1 MSTQIDL
8 SNVKFPDPMD
18 LRTAALYL
26 GISEMRIR
34 TLAREGDVKGTK
46 NDANQWLF
54 TKAILDA
61 YKSTPRVRKSGG
73 GKASANGKAWVIHV
87 TPANYEKVV
96 AALKPLGIALE
107 QRYDYAGQKAYRVKR
122 QAALKA
128 KGLDAHGKPVAP
140 KAVVGAAPTK
150 K

>member
-1 MSTQIDL
+1 MSNQIDL

-34 TLAREGDVKGTK
+34 TLAREGTVKGSK
-46 NDANQWLF
+46 NDANQWQF
-54 TKAILDA
+54 KKADLDV
-61 YKSTPRVRKSGG
+61 YKTTPHVRKSGG
-73 GKASANGKAWVIHV
+73 ASANGKAHVIHV

-107 QRYDYAGQKAYRVKR
+107 QRYDYAAQKAYRVKR
-122 QAALKA
+122 AADLKA
-128 KGLDAHGKPVAP
+128 KGLDAHGKPLGQK
-140 KAVVGAAPTK
+140 KAAVTPPPAK